1 MFKSVLGIQLLGT
14 EKHKMSSKC
23 DLISR
28 IRGALCIYFELHE
41 NVVILSN
48 FCNLIVKLPLIL
60 KALVVRT

>member
-1 MFKSVLGIQLLGT
+1 MPPVHVSAAI
-14 EKHKMSSKC
+14 EKEN
-23 DLISR
+23 
-28 IRGALCIYFELHE
+28 YEVELHE